1 MTETDAPSQHEA
13 GLDLREH
20 DREVLDF
27 LSHNPSSLMGF
38 QGLRRQLG
46 IHPEQLSRAL
56 RRLAVDGLVE
66 QTELGYRVT
75 QRALNLLNPAATEE
89 DRNGVM
95 IIQGTMPGDVD
106 ARSLVLG
113 LKGTWFGSLRWQGL
127 TESVDGLRL
136 SWITSDNLVRID
148 AQIQGGQLTIS
159 AHVSFQEQLDEAI
172 RLGHMLFQHISRAFS
187 REDFSAVSA

>member
-1 MTETDAPSQHEA
+1 MTETDDPPQHEA
-13 GLDLREH
+13 DLDLREH

-27 LSHNPSSLMGF
+27 LSQNPSSLMGF

-75 QRALNLLNPAATEE
+75 QRALNLLHPAAMEE
-89 DRNGVM
+89 DHSGIMV
-95 IIQGTMPGDVD
+95 IQASMPGDVD
-106 ARSLVLG
+106 ARSLVTE
-113 LKGTWFGSLRWQGL
+113 LKGTWFGTLRWQGL
-127 TESVDGLRL
+127 TESTDSLKL
-136 SWITSDNLVRID
+136 SWITPDSHVRID
-148 AQIQGGQLTIS
+148 AQIQGGQLTIT
-159 AHVSFQEQLDEAI
+159 AHVAFQEQLDEAI
-172 RLGHMLFQHISRAFS
+172 RLGHVLFQHIARASS